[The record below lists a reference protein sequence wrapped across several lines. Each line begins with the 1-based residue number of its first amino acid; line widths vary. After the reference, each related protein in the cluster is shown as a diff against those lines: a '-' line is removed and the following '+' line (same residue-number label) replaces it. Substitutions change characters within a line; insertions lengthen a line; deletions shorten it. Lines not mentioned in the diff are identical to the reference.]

1 MYKSVGIDL
10 SKQYKLNYGRLA
22 PIFLGLFHLSAQ
34 AHEIRIQSESISNR
48 GFMTNGY
55 WQAQNLSIRDT
66 PVIGYADQYLRA
78 QAQVGVYGLFI
89 EKRATASFVGNNN
102 ALVLAANN
110 NASLDT
116 SVQGKIDIK
125 AQFKSFEFDAL
136 GLQMSSAPD
145 QNFRWSVSPKL
156 ISLNKFTSGSGS
168 GNYTNQGGNQT
179 LNGDTFQE
187 GMASYGFKRDTYAMS
202 LSQGISVDAAIE
214 GDVGPSQWSVKATN
228 LYSDIPAKGIY
239 FSNDKYQVSKTGDR
253 FNFLQNAPVTGT
265 YGQIDKSFTLPQI
278 IRSTYKY
285 QDNNSNWSGKIGTL
299 SIEGQTFPW
308 IGFGY
313 KVGRVNT
320 EVNAYDFQLL
330 QLGLEAKNLIISG
343 FDIKLTFTSTFLGQS
358 NTALSILKY
367 SYWCDC

>member
-1 MYKSVGIDL
+1 MHSQL
-10 SKQYKLNYGRLA
+10 LKQNQFSNSNFGRLA
-22 PIFLGLFHLSAQ
+22 PIFLGLFHLSVQ

-55 WQAQNLSIRDT
+55 WQAQNLSTRDT

-89 EKRATASFVGNNN
+89 EKRATASFVGNSN

-136 GLQMSSAPD
+136 GLQMSSAPE
-145 QNFRWSVSPKL
+145 QSLRWSVSPKL

-168 GNYTNQGGNQT
+168 GTYTNLGGNQT

-187 GMASYGFKRDTYAMS
+187 GMVSYGFKRDTYAMT
-202 LSQGISVDAAIE
+202 LSQGFSVDVAIE
-214 GDVGPSQWSVKATN
+214 GDVGPSLWSVQATN

-265 YGQIDKSFTLPQI
+265 YGQTDKSFTLPQI
-278 IRSTYKY
+278 IRSTY
-285 QDNNSNWSGKIGTL
+285 QFQPQQSRWSAKLGGIT
-299 SIEGQTFPW
+299 IEGQTIPW
-308 IGFGY
+308 
-313 KVGRVNT
+313 VGVAYQKGSIKL
-320 EVNAYDFQLL
+320 EMNAYDLEVVQWVL
-330 QLGLEAKNLIISG
+330 QAKNLILPG
-343 FDIKLTFTSTFLGQS
+343 FDLKFSLSVVPQGQTQSAFTSIS
-358 NTALSILKY
+358 Y
-367 SYWCDC
+367 SF